1 MKERLTH
8 KMEIEELHLTA
19 QALGKA
25 VKLLGRETALD
36 TLGLRTEDAVKVTDV
51 RYFQITAGYHTQSY
65 YTERKYNILQQA

>member
-1 MKERLTH
+1 MKERLAH
-8 KMEIEELHLTA
+8 KVEIEELHLTA

-51 RYFQITAGYHTQSY
+51 RDLKIATGNHG
-65 YTERKYNILQQA
+65 IH